1 MMSKERL
8 HWIAGTLV
16 ALLGVGLVRLVAP
29 RYSPANTSVAILLL
43 GYTLVISGLLYLTFA
58 ARKNE

>member
-1 MMSKERL
+1 MMLKDKL
-8 HWIAGTLV
+8 HWMVGALL

-29 RYSPANTSVAILLL
+29 RYSPAVTSTVISLL

-58 ARKNE
+58 ARKNG